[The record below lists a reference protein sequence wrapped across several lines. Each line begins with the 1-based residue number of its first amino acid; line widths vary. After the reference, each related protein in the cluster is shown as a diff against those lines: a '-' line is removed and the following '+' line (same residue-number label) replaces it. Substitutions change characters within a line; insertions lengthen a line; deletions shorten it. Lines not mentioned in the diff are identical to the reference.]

1 MACIWEL
8 GGVEAGLE
16 LGEFGCTLGVEEG
29 AESCGSVG
37 GRVAAP
43 ELPSELSLLKKR
55 VIGGAQP
62 ELLVWLVGL
71 LGVFPVHCLAWRI
84 ADL

>member
-1 MACIWEL
+1 M
-8 GGVEAGLE
+8 
-16 LGEFGCTLGVEEG
+16 EEG
-29 AESCGSVG
+29 AESCGRVG

-62 ELLVWLVGL
+62 EPLVWLVGL
-71 LGVFPVHCLAWRI
+71 VGVFPVHCLVWRT